1 MYQIVG
7 HSTRILRNR
16 QLIRGILLGKEKKPR
31 RRDRVQYE
39 HKLGKGMV
47 WQQCGAP
54 AQVLV
59 VALSAVEDFYSHN
72 PIWEFFN
79 TTTGAASIIGPI
91 VT

>member
-1 MYQIVG
+1 
-7 HSTRILRNR
+7 
-16 QLIRGILLGKEKKPR
+16 
-31 RRDRVQYE
+31 
-39 HKLGKGMV
+39 MV

-79 TTTGAASIIGPI
+79 TTAGAASIIGLI
-91 VT
+91 VRLGAWWSGRGTNRLIRQGPYW